1 MQDYLCI
8 TLNPAILLQGAYRFF
23 FYKCIKIRKVAF
35 LLKKKN
41 LETTLMS
48 INMGFF
54 FPDIY
59 GLLSARNC
67 SKYSHA
73 MTQLIFVTTEI
84 FSYCL
89 HFDDEVKELMGGH

>member
-1 MQDYLCI
+1 
-8 TLNPAILLQGAYRFF
+8 
-23 FYKCIKIRKVAF
+23 
-35 LLKKKN
+35 
-41 LETTLMS
+41 MS